1 MNLSKI
7 LLAGLVGFLLGAAA
21 ARVSTVRAGM
31 DQVGITITPEPMAGE
46 HTTSVTLSGSRVIG
60 VSCVSGVR
68 EFGTVCY
75 VATTP

>member
-7 LLAGLVGFLLGAAA
+7 LLAGLVGFLLGLAAS
-21 ARVSTVRAGM
+21 RVSAVKAGT
-31 DQVGITITPEPMAGE
+31 DHVGVTITPEPMASE
-46 HTTSVTLSGSRVIG
+46 HTTSVVLSGSRVIG
-60 VSCVSGVR
+60 VACVSGVR

>member
-7 LLAGLVGFLLGAAA
+7 LLPGLLGFLLGLAVS
-21 ARVSTVRAGM
+21 RVSAVKAGT
-31 DQVGITITPEPMAGE
+31 DHVGVTITPEPMAGE

-60 VSCVSGVR
+60 VSCVGGVR
-68 EFGTVCY
+68 ELGTVCY